1 MAEWESIIFSASR
14 PGLIP
19 SRGKTTPSAER
30 QQWEWVS
37 PLTSATAWEDP
48 LCSNPVVTSI
58 PFDSCVKPPSFHSSL
73 LHKLNSY
80 PPAGTRRGETKGD
93 VRQFTLLLLLSW
105 IEFSVLPV
113 RFRCQRWGQGGA
125 ACPARAQRSCT
136 TQCEKSQTALKK
148 VKNTLCNLF
157 PAHRASFTKPENCFG
172 FLTFCRVSLLC
183 ASLK

>member
-19 SRGKTTPSAER
+19 SRGKTTPSAEW

-37 PLTSATAWEDP
+37 PLTPAWEDP
-48 LCSNPVVTSI
+48 LCSNPAVTSI
-58 PFDSCVKPPSFHSSL
+58 PFDSRVKPPSFHSSP

-80 PPAGTRRGETKGD
+80 PPAGTRGGD
-93 VRQFTLLLLLSW
+93 EGRREAFTLLLLSW

-113 RFRCQRWGQGGA
+113 RFRCQCWGQGGA

-148 VKNTLCNLF
+148 VKNTLRNLF
-157 PAHRASFTKPENCFG
+157 PAHELHSQNQKTVLAF
-172 FLTFCRVSLLC
+172 
-183 ASLK
+183 

>member
-80 PPAGTRRGETKGD
+80 PPAGTRRGERRETWGSL
-93 VRQFTLLLLLSW
+93 RCCCCPGSSFLFYLSDSDASA
-105 IEFSVLPV
+105 EVKVVQRVLPEPRGPV
-113 RFRCQRWGQGGA
+113 
-125 ACPARAQRSCT
+125 PPS
-136 TQCEKSQTALKK
+136 
-148 VKNTLCNLF
+148 VKNPKLLYRKSKTHC
-157 PAHRASFTKPENCFG
+157 A
-172 FLTFCRVSLLC
+172 TFFQHTELHSQNQKTVL
-183 ASLK
+183 AF